1 MNNNFMEMLE
11 EYLPTG
17 EQNLGDKIEGT
28 LIRKDDEYGY
38 LNINNKLEGRIR
50 INEIKDVEIGEK
62 IKVLVVKE
70 NDEFL
75 IVSKNILEKRE
86 AFSNIK
92 KGDKISGVIKEKV
105 KGGYKVDC
113 GLLSAFLPFKTSG
126 LNQKYIPNGEK
137 LEFDVI
143 EKNKKD
149 IILSRLD
156 IIKQEEETF
165 LSKLNLG
172 DKVSGVISNKLDY
185 GVIVELGKL
194 AGLLHSSEL
203 SWNKEKTLKDF
214 NINDKIEAKIIEL
227 DKEAKKIKLSI
238 KQLTENPWL
247 KIREKYHIGQNIDA
261 PVKEIFSFGVVV
273 DLGEREDLI
282 HVSDLYYKK
291 IGNVEKEYKKGD
303 VIFCEVTAIDDEKE
317 KIVLSAKTVFEKIWE
332 NLDDFCVLNDIIN
345 VTVTRVKEFGFFA
358 KTPENLEV
366 FVPKSEYS
374 WNKFEN
380 ISIKPGDNL
389 DVKLI
394 EIKKDEKNLVGSI
407 RKLGKSPY
415 DVASSKFNKNTEYE
429 VVITD
434 ILENGILV
442 RLTDDF
448 KGLIPKKEL
457 AKEMI
462 KDIKE
467 HFNVGDTI
475 KAVVFDKNNN
485 KNSILL
491 SVRKIEELEEKKEL
505 EELMKIYGANN

>member
-28 LIRKDDEYGY
+28 IIRKDDEFGY

-50 INEIKDVEIGEK
+50 VSEIEGLEIGDK

-105 KGGYKVDC
+105 KGGYRVDC
-113 GLLSAFLPFKTSG
+113 GLISAFLPFKNSG
-126 LNQKYIPNGEK
+126 LNQSYTPNGEK

-143 EKNKKD
+143 EKNRKD
-149 IILSRLD
+149 IVLSR
-156 IIKQEEETF
+156 IEIVKEEEAKF
-165 LSKLNLG
+165 LNDLNLG
-172 DKVSGVISNKLDY
+172 DKISGTISNKLDY
-185 GVIVELGKL
+185 GMIVDLGKL
-194 AGLLHSSEL
+194 SGLLHSSEIA
-203 SWNKEKTLKDF
+203 WNKEKTLKDF
-214 NINDKIEAKIIEL
+214 NVGDKIEAKIIEL
-227 DKEAKKIKLSI
+227 DKEAKKIKISI
-238 KQLTENPWL
+238 KQLAENPWL
-247 KIREKYHIGQNIDA
+247 ETRKKYQIGQNFDA
-261 PVKEIFSFGVVV
+261 PVKEVFSFGVVV

-291 IGNVEKEYKKGD
+291 IGNVEKEYSKGD
-303 VIFCEVTAIDDEKE
+303 IIFCEVVGIDDEKE
-317 KIVLSAKTVFEKIWE
+317 KIVLSAKTVFEKIWA
-332 NLDDFCVLNDIIN
+332 NLDAFCVLNDVIK
-345 VTVTRVKEFGFFA
+345 VTVTRVKDFGFFA
-358 KTPENLEV
+358 KTEENLEI

-374 WNKFEN
+374 WNKFD
-380 ISIKPGDNL
+380 KL
-389 DVKLI
+389 DLKVGERIDIKLI
-394 EIKKDEKNLVGSI
+394 EIKEDEKNLVGSI
-407 RKLGKSPY
+407 KRLGKSPY
-415 DVASSKFNKNTEYE
+415 DVASSKFEKNTEYE
-429 VVITD
+429 LVITD
-434 ILENGILV
+434 ILENGVLV
-442 RLTDDF
+442 KLTDDF

-457 AKEMI
+457 SSEQI

-467 HFNVGDTI
+467 HYNVGDSI

-491 SVRKIEELEEKKEL
+491 SVKKIEELEEKKEL